1 VPATQLINRLELISK
16 SMSRK
21 GSVSAI
27 GSTSLVN
34 ILTLIN
40 RMNEISKYVE
50 CLSSNKNACMK
61 TAKGVLCTSDCSN
74 TFKLDN
80 DVETKLWKTGSN
92 AFGFTLSSDYIEL
105 GIKDTKIEVTQDKI
119 NVKIENSSII
129 VPLEE
134 KSIIENSSIII
145 NAANRIDEVIRHAFS
160 GISSCARNSGIKC

>member
-1 VPATQLINRLELISK
+1 
-16 SMSRK
+16 
-21 GSVSAI
+21 
-27 GSTSLVN
+27 
-34 ILTLIN
+34 
-40 RMNEISKYVE
+40 
-50 CLSSNKNACMK
+50 
-61 TAKGVLCTSDCSN
+61 
-74 TFKLDN
+74 
-80 DVETKLWKTGSN
+80 LWKTGSN